1 MTQGEVSLNQIPTQ
15 GFGPRILSGP
25 RTDAEAKAPII
36 WPPDV
41 RADSLD
47 KTLMLGKIKGKRRRG
62 GRWLDGI
69 TNSMDTNLSKLWETV
84 KDREA
89 WCVAGHGVVKSQ
101 KSLSD

>member
-47 KTLMLGKIKGKRRRG
+47 KTLMLGKIEGKKRMS
-62 GRWLDGI
+62 WLESI
-69 TNSMDTNLSKLWETV
+69 TVSLEMNLSKLWETV

-89 WCVAGHGVVKSQ
+89 WLAAIHGISE
-101 KSLSD
+101 LEMTL